1 MAVPR
6 WTLACT
12 PGPSAAR
19 ICSDDARAGCNG
31 ILGRWIAEHVAVA
44 DGLDEPN
51 ALAALAHHN
60 RSELVDDVDRSRVA
74 RQVDVRGE
82 VLEIAEQNSQLNG
95 AGESVSADTLL
106 RSKDAAG
113 LSTSL

>member
-1 MAVPR
+1 
-6 WTLACT
+6 
-12 PGPSAAR
+12 
-19 ICSDDARAGCNG
+19 
-31 ILGRWIAEHVAVA
+31 
-44 DGLDEPN
+44 
-51 ALAALAHHN
+51 
-60 RSELVDDVDRSRVA
+60 LVDDVDRSRVA